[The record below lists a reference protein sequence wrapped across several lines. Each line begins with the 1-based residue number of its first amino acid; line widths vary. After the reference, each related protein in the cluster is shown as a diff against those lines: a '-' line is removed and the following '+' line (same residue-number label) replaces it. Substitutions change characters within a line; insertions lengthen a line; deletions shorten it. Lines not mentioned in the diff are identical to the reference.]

1 MGGEP
6 PGSCRL
12 PRSAKPM
19 AAFSSIGSLNRAWI
33 CVPLLL
39 IASGC
44 ESPVVNKAKDA
55 VNRDEIIDNQIMS
68 EMYPQ
73 SFRPGTP
80 QYIERDFEA
89 GANFICDETK
99 AKKNRD
105 ISTEERRVGKEGVRT
120 CRARWAAYQTKK
132 K

>member
-68 EMYPQ
+68 EMYTQ
-73 SFRPGTP
+73 SFRPGPP

-89 GANFICDETK
+89 GANFNGPGIKTNQTRTICADSTTNITK
-99 AKKNRD
+99 PTQP
-105 ISTEERRVGKEGVRT
+105 I
-120 CRARWAAYQTKK
+120 
-132 K
+132 

>member
-55 VNRDEIIDNQIMS
+55 VNRDEIIGNQIMS

-89 GANFICDETK
+89 GAHFICDAIN
-99 AKKNRD
+99 AKQKRD
-105 ISTEERRVGKEGVRT
+105 NYAESALNHR
-120 CRARWAAYQTKK
+120 
-132 K
+132 

>member
-73 SFRPGTP
+73 SFRPGT
-80 QYIERDFEA
+80 R
-89 GANFICDETK
+89 
-99 AKKNRD
+99 
-105 ISTEERRVGKEGVRT
+105 SEERRVGKEWFST
-120 CRARWAAYQTKK
+120 CRSRWSPDH
-132 K
+132 

>member
-19 AAFSSIGSLNRAWI
+19 AAFSSIGPLNRAWI
-33 CVPLLL
+33 CVPLIL

-55 VNRDEIIDNQIMS
+55 VNRDEIIDHQIMS
-68 EMYPQ
+68 EWSPKT
-73 SFRPGTP
+73 FRTGMTQHIDRHLEADPIFIYHELQTHHSGTP
-80 QYIERDFEA
+80 R
-89 GANFICDETK
+89 G
-99 AKKNRD
+99 
-105 ISTEERRVGKEGVRT
+105 RVK
-120 CRARWAAYQTKK
+120 
-132 K
+132 

>member
-55 VNRDEIIDNQIMS
+55 VNRDEIIDKQIMS
-68 EMYPQ
+68 EMYPRSEEHTSELQ
-73 SFRPGTP
+73 SLMRSSYAVLCLP
-80 QYIERDFEA
+80 
-89 GANFICDETK
+89 
-99 AKKNRD
+99 KK
-105 ISTEERRVGKEGVRT
+105 TQHVRIKQIINNP
-120 CRARWAAYQTKK
+120 RS
-132 K
+132 

>member
-89 GANFICDETK
+89 GANFICDEIK
-99 AKKNRD
+99 AKQKRD
-105 ISTEERRVGKEGVRT
+105 ICAERSEERRVGKEWVST
-120 CRARWAAYQTKK
+120 CKSRGGA
-132 K
+132 

>member
-1 MGGEP
+1 
-6 PGSCRL
+6 
-12 PRSAKPM
+12 M

-39 IASGC
+39 IASGW

-89 GANFICDETK
+89 GANFICDEIK
-99 AKKNRD
+99 AKQKRD
-105 ISTEERRVGKEGVRT
+105 ICAESEINRSEEHTSELQSLMRI
-120 CRARWAAYQTKK
+120 
-132 K
+132 